1 MAFPRQS
8 IKPIWDV
15 SWDHMVRRR
24 LPSLK
29 SLQAFEAFARVGS
42 MVRAADE
49 LCVTHGAVS
58 RQIKALERQLGAKL
72 LTGPRHGLTFTP
84 AGQELAACLATAFDQ
99 IAAGLP
105 GAEAGEELVVSS
117 PGTFA
122 MKWLI
127 PRLAGF
133 IEANPGIQV
142 RIIEDGGAVEFGR
155 GGVQAAIRLHRGAV
169 PPGMT
174 TTPFL
179 THSFGPVLSPGLFDR
194 AGRAAAQALLL
205 PRLHSETFAESWAR
219 WAADAGV
226 DLPRPSAERSFEH
239 NSYMLEAAA
248 AGLGIAVTA
257 WAFAQSDI
265 EAGRLIA
272 PWGFLPLATR
282 FTCLRP
288 SLVSHPAADRLA
300 RWLVTEGRRAKPPPG
315 PLIPST

>member
-1 MAFPRQS
+1 MA
-8 IKPIWDV
+8 
-15 SWDHMVRRR
+15 RRR

-29 SLQAFEAFARVGS
+29 ALQAFEAFARAGS
-42 MVRAADE
+42 MVRAAEE

-58 RQIKALERQLGAKL
+58 RQIKALERQLGATL
-72 LTGPRHGLTFTP
+72 LAGPRHALGFTP
-84 AGQELAACLATAFDQ
+84 AGRELAACLASAFDQ

-133 IEANPGIQV
+133 IEANPGVQV
-142 RIIEDGGAVEFGR
+142 RIIEDGGPVEFGR
-155 GGVQAAIRLHRGAV
+155 GGIQAAIRPHRGAA

-174 TTPFL
+174 ATPFL
-179 THSFGPVLSPGLFDR
+179 AHAFGPVLSPGLLDK
-194 AGRAAAQALLL
+194 AMPAQALLL

-219 WAADAGV
+219 WAADAGI
-226 DLPRPSAERSFEH
+226 DLPRPAAERSFEH

-265 EAGRLIA
+265 EAGRLVA
-272 PWGFLPLATR
+272 PWGFRPLPTR
-282 FTCLRP
+282 FTCLQP
-288 SLVSHPAADRLA
+288 SLASHPAADRLA
-300 RWLVTEGRRAKPPPG
+300 RWLVAEGRKAKPPPAY
-315 PLIPST
+315 SA

>member
-1 MAFPRQS
+1 
-8 IKPIWDV
+8 
-15 SWDHMVRRR
+15 MVRRR

-29 SLQAFEAFARVGS
+29 ALQAFEAFARAGS
-42 MVRAADE
+42 MVRAAEE

-58 RQIKALERQLGAKL
+58 RQIKALERQLGATL
-72 LTGPRHGLTFTP
+72 LAGPRHALGFTP
-84 AGQELAACLATAFDQ
+84 AGRELAACLASAFDQ

-133 IEANPGIQV
+133 IEANPGLQV
-142 RIIEDGGAVEFGR
+142 RIIEDGGPVEFGR
-155 GGVQAAIRLHRGAV
+155 GGIQAAIRPHRGAA
-169 PPGMT
+169 PPGMAA
-174 TTPFL
+174 TPFL
-179 THSFGPVLSPGLFDR
+179 VHAFGPVLAPGLFGKADR
-194 AGRAAAQALLL
+194 AGALKL

-219 WAADAGV
+219 WAADTGIE
-226 DLPRPSAERSFEH
+226 LPRPAAERSFEH

-265 EAGRLIA
+265 EAGRLVA
-272 PWGFLPLATR
+272 PWGFRRLPTR
-282 FTCLRP
+282 FTLLRP
-288 SLVSHPAADRLA
+288 SLASHPAADRLA
-300 RWLVTEGRRAKPPPG
+300 RWLVAEGRKAKPPPG
-315 PLIPST
+315 PAG

>member
-1 MAFPRQS
+1 
-8 IKPIWDV
+8 
-15 SWDHMVRRR
+15 MVRRR

-29 SLQAFEAFARVGS
+29 GLQAFETFARAGS

-72 LTGPRHGLTFTP
+72 VTGPRHDLTFTP
-84 AGQELAACLATAFDQ
+84 AGRELAARLAAAFDQ

-133 IEANPGIQV
+133 IEANPDIQV
-142 RIIEDGGAVEFGR
+142 RIIEDGGAAEFGR
-155 GGVQAAIRLHRGAV
+155 GGIQAAIRLHRGAA
-169 PPGMT
+169 PPGVT
-174 TTPFL
+174 ATPFL
-179 THSFGPVLSPGLFDR
+179 GHAFGPVLSPGLFD
-194 AGRAAAQALLL
+194 GSGGTGALLL
-205 PRLHSETFAESWAR
+205 PRLQSETFAEGWAR
-219 WAADAGV
+219 WAVDAGV

-248 AGLGIAVTA
+248 AGLGIAITA

-265 EAGRLIA
+265 ETGRLVA
-272 PWGFLPLATR
+272 PWGFLPLTTR

-288 SLVSHPAADRLA
+288 ALASHPAADRFA
-300 RWLVTEGRRAKPPPG
+300 RWLVAEGRRAKPPPA
-315 PLIPST
+315 PLIPFA